1 MCYVHDSRKK
11 RMPESKVRALFPD
24 VSCKHVSSPVV
35 VQVTTN
41 DHRESYGKKI
51 INVIL

>member
-1 MCYVHDSRKK
+1 MCYIHDSRKK

-24 VSCKHVSSPVV
+24 VSCKHVCPVV

-41 DHRESYGKKI
+41 DHRESYGKKKY
-51 INVIL
+51 